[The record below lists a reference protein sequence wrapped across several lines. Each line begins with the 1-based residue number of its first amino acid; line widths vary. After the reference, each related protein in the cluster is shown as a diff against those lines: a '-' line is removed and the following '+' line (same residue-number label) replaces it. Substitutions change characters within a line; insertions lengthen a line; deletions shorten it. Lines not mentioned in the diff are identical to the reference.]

1 MAQARGFIG
10 TLLLLGV
17 IGVSARGLS
26 LAIRQSTTPMGVLA
40 QAATPTPASTMISPE
55 VSTAQPS
62 QAVVSP
68 VSNIAESTTEPL
80 TGAADDNSSGV
91 STGVIAGVAAGA
103 AVLFAGIAFRLARG
117 RTGAG

>member
-1 MAQARGFIG
+1 MAQARGLIG
-10 TLLLLGV
+10 ALVLLGV

-26 LAIRQSTTPMGVLA
+26 LGIRQSTPVGALA

-68 VSNIAESTTEPL
+68 VTNIAESTTGPL
-80 TGAADDNSSGV
+80 AGAADDDSPGV

-103 AVLFAGIAFRLARG
+103 AILFAGIAFRLARG
-117 RTGAG
+117 RAGAG

>member
-1 MAQARGFIG
+1 MTQAQGFIG

-17 IGVSARGLS
+17 ISVGARGLS
-26 LAIRQSTTPMGVLA
+26 LVIRQSSPVGALA
-40 QAATPTPASTMISPE
+40 QAASPTPASTMISPE

-68 VSNIAESTTEPL
+68 VSNVAESTTEPL
-80 TGAADDNSSGV
+80 TGAADDDSSGV

-117 RTGAG
+117 RAGAG

>member
-1 MAQARGFIG
+1 MTQARGLIG
-10 TLLLLGV
+10 TLVLLGV

-26 LAIRQSTTPMGVLA
+26 LGIRQSTPVGALA
-40 QAATPTPASTMISPE
+40 QAATPTPGSEIISPE

-62 QAVVSP
+62 HAVVSP
-68 VSNIAESTTEPL
+68 VSNVAESTTEPL
-80 TGAADDNSSGV
+80 TGIADDDSSGV

-103 AVLFAGIAFRLARG
+103 AALFAGIAFRLARG